1 MMVLTIYIGGSKKN
15 SAILLMGS
23 AKRMEEKDISDFEKH
38 KQFEDVDALFTD
50 IDNDHQDLDLFVVSG
65 GGEYTKN
72 SSYLMDRIYIND
84 GEETFIMT
92 KKVYPNTFTLDRSLN
107 LPT

>member
-1 MMVLTIYIGGSKKN
+1 MLYFLWVVQKDGRK
-15 SAILLMGS
+15 
-23 AKRMEEKDISDFEKH
+23 KDISDFEKH

-50 IDNDHQDLDLFVVSG
+50 IDNDQDLDLFVVSG

-84 GEETFIMT
+84 GEGNFH
-92 KKVYPNTFTLDRSLN
+92 
-107 LPT
+107 